1 MDHLARDLELARE
14 RDSLAKADRDLSEGE
29 ERITRQI
36 ALVERLRQ
44 DGHSVTEAQSLLDT
58 LQQTLQIWR
67 EHRALIVQRIAHLEG
82 LAIEP
87 APGPTS
93 PWPG

>member
-1 MDHLARDLELARE
+1 MDDLARDLELARE
-14 RDSLAKADRDLSEGE
+14 RDSLAKADRDLAEGE

-36 ALVERLRQ
+36 ALVERLRR
-44 DGHSVTEAQSLLDT
+44 DGHSVMEAQRLLET

-67 EHRALIVQRIAHLEG
+67 EHRALIVQRIAHLES
-82 LAIEP
+82 LAIGP
-87 APGPTS
+87 APGPPS